1 MRLIVAN
8 FIETSTC
15 CAVLLHC
22 LYLPQLFFGALHLVR
37 SLHSAGRARFLRLHG
52 FRFLA
57 AGVLLADDENVVVL
71 VTGSYGCSTC
81 SRRLLVVGGHLGRGL
96 VIVWHRVLLL

>member
-15 CAVLLHC
+15 CAVLLHR
-22 LYLPQLFFGALHLVR
+22 LYLSQLIFGALHLIR
-37 SLHSAGRARFLRLHG
+37 RLHSARRARLLHLHG

-57 AGVLLADDENVVVL
+57 AGVLPADDENVVVL
-71 VTGSYGCSTC
+71 LAGSYGCSTC
-81 SRRLLVVGGHLGRGL
+81 PRRLLVVGRHLGRGL
-96 VIVWHRVLLL
+96 VVVWRRVLVL